1 MRFQAGWRCA
11 SIILIGLL
19 AACGAQ
25 DAAQSEAMDYGG
37 ASAPAPMADAAA
49 PAPGGQEFLAYEH
62 SAGISL
68 EPGQIQPRL
77 RDAQAACND
86 GRFGACVVLNL
97 SQQGGDH
104 PGASL
109 GMRIAPGGV
118 EPMIALASAG
128 AELGHRSTH
137 AEDLAVVV
145 RDNALAAQ
153 RLRNE
158 RARLQEFQA
167 RRDLAV
173 ADMIALSQR
182 LAETD
187 AALEAIE
194 QQAAQHRRRID
205 TQLLTIN
212 FQASR
217 SQEGR
222 NEIVLAVRDFGAT
235 LATGTAWTIRA
246 AAFLLPM
253 LVALAFL
260 LVLLRRWRRRRGD
273 ARSTGQG

>member
-1 MRFQAGWRCA
+1 MAFQAGWRCVP
-11 SIILIGLL
+11 IIVIGLL

-25 DAAQSEAMDYGG
+25 DAAQSEAMAYG
-37 ASAPAPMADAAA
+37 AA
-49 PAPGGQEFLAYEH
+49 PAPAPITDAAASAAGVQEFLAYEH

-68 EPGQIQPRL
+68 APDAIQPRL
-77 RDAQAACND
+77 REAQAACND
-86 GRFGACVVLNL
+86 GRFGTCVVLNL
-97 SQQGGDH
+97 SQQGGDY

-109 GMRIAPGGV
+109 GVRIVPEGV

-182 LAETD
+182 MAETD

-212 FQASR
+212 FQATR
-217 SQEGR
+217 VQEGR
-222 NEIVLAVRDFGAT
+222 NEIALAVRDFGAT

-253 LVALAFL
+253 LLALAV
-260 LVLLRRWRRRRGD
+260 LVLLVRRWRRRRQ
-273 ARSTGQG
+273 R

>member
-1 MRFQAGWRCA
+1 MTARCNLLDSRRVRWLA
-11 SIILIGLL
+11 LPLVAML

-25 DAAQSEAMDYGG
+25 DASRSEAMDYGA

-49 PAPGGQEFLAYEH
+49 PAAGGQEFLAYEH

-68 EPGQIQPRL
+68 APDAIQPRL
-77 RDAQAACND
+77 REAQAACND

-97 SQQGGDH
+97 SQQGGDY
-104 PGASL
+104 PSASL
-109 GMRIAPGGV
+109 GVRIVPEGV

-145 RDNALAAQ
+145 RDNALAAE

-182 LAETD
+182 LAETE

-212 FQASR
+212 FQATR
-217 SQEGR
+217 TQQGR
-222 NEIVLAVRDFGAT
+222 NEVALAVRDIGAT

-246 AAFLLPM
+246 AAFLLP
-253 LVALAFL
+253 LVAVLGIL
-260 LVLLRRWRRRRGD
+260 LVLLRRWRRRRKG
-273 ARSTGQG
+273 